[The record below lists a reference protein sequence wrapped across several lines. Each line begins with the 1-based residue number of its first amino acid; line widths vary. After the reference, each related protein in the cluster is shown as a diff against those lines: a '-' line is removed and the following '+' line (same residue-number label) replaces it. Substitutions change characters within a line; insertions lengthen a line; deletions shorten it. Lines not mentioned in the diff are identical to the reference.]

1 MKPASLTAEAAQDL
15 PLASKQ
21 KRIGNEKS
29 PRPLLIWGLMSGGL
43 GRNRTADTRIFNFL
57 NTCAEGFGPD
67 TDLPSVMGGIQKSS
81 IRATKGLATSEQFV
95 PIWSRKTAPTSSRKP
110 DIFRSHILFLL
121 IDKYLLAHI
130 ANLTD
135 VSIKKSP
142 EEHRKPFSW
151 HKHRSLLRV
160 DFHAKCRANVTI
172 ARCTRLSKICCISQ
186 SVYDNCSL
194 EKTEMNLVKRLG
206 KG

>member
-1 MKPASLTAEAAQDL
+1 MQ
-15 PLASKQ
+15 
-21 KRIGNEKS
+21 KS
-29 PRPLLIWGLMSGGL
+29 PESLLIQGFESGGL

-57 NTCAEGFGPD
+57 NTCAAGFGPD

-95 PIWSRKTAPTSSRKP
+95 PIWSGKTAPTSSSKP
-110 DIFRSHILFLL
+110 DIFWSHILFLL

-130 ANLTD
+130 ASLTD
-135 VSIKKSP
+135 VSIKYL
-142 EEHRKPFSW
+142 RKNTASLFSW
-151 HKHRSLLRV
+151 HKHRSLLSV
-160 DFHAKCRANVTI
+160 DFHAKCRASVTI
-172 ARCTRLSKICCISQ
+172 ARCTRLSKIFCISQ
-186 SVYDNCSL
+186 SVYDSRSL